1 MADLVGISSLQ
12 PAGFSGTQVPM
23 GVIREVGENP
33 SLCGYPWPLLLSE
46 PLFEWEKAG
55 EVTAPREGP
64 MVLRESHMR
73 AVSVLMGTRDPL
85 KSSQVRGC

>member
-1 MADLVGISSLQ
+1 
-12 PAGFSGTQVPM
+12 M

-46 PLFEWEKAG
+46 PIFEWEKAG
-55 EVTAPREGP
+55 EVTAPRGEGQ

-85 KSSQVRGC
+85 KSIQVRGC

>member
-1 MADLVGISSLQ
+1 
-12 PAGFSGTQVPM
+12 M

-33 SLCGYPWPLLLSE
+33 SLCGYPWPLLLSG

-55 EVTAPREGP
+55 EVTAQRRP